1 MNKTRIVTIVVT
13 AVLSLALLGWGVA
26 AGAEEIMGI
35 IAPEG
40 TAEIEAAAQLG
51 ATDSI
56 MIDEVIAPDR
66 AFVVVHQNDDGMPGE
81 LLGYTSIEE
90 GTSTDVVVKLDPKI
104 KLTPE
109 LLAAVHID
117 RGKAGELEFDMEKP
131 KHSPDQPYFV
141 NAKAVAVSIK
151 VSGQSSGDSSGDSSE
166 MP

>member
-1 MNKTRIVTIVVT
+1 MNKTRIITIAVT

-26 AGAEEIMGI
+26 AGAQEIMGI

-40 TAEIEAAAQLG
+40 AAMIEASDQVG
-51 ATDSI
+51 ATDSV
-56 MIDEVIAPDR
+56 MIDKVIAPDD

-81 LLGYTSIEE
+81 RLGYASIDE
-90 GTSTDVVVKLDPKI
+90 GTSTEVTVKLDSKV

-117 RGKAGELEFDMEKP
+117 RGKAGELEFDMEKRE
-131 KHSPDQPYFV
+131 HSPDQPYYV
-141 NAKAVAVSIK
+141 NAKEVAVSIK
-151 VSGQSSGDSSGDSSE
+151 ISGDAGESSGDSE